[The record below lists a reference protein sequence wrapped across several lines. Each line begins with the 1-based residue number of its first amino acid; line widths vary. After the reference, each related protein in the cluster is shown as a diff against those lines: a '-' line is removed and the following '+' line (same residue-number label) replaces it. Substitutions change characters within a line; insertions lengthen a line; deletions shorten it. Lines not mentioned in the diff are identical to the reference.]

1 MYCAIIVGVYCCG
14 PASLEAIK
22 RGEVNMPYDTPFI
35 FAEVN
40 ADRVNWELNE
50 VDETHNVGV
59 ERRRLVRIIKQK
71 RYLIFEQL
79 ICGDNIL
86 SVISL

>member
-1 MYCAIIVGVYCCG
+1 MCIPYNNLLSISQVYFAIIVGVYCCG
-14 PASLEAIK
+14 PASLEAIR

-59 ERRRLVRIIKQK
+59 ERRRLVRIIKRK
-71 RYLIFEQL
+71 DIRYL
-79 ICGDNIL
+79 N
-86 SVISL
+86 S